1 MEFRERDAANEVW
14 LSNIFEL
21 AIARKAPGLCLFIHA
36 NPLGNSGES
45 GWKSGFIRFLTQL
58 RELTI
63 TYGEP
68 VLLVHGDSHV
78 FRLDKPLKRIGTAQD
93 NIENFTRLE
102 VFGARKMHA
111 VRVDV
116 FP

>member
-1 MEFRERDAANEVW
+1 MVESLKF
-14 LSNIFEL
+14 FET
-21 AIARKAPGLCLFIHA
+21 FESIHA
-36 NPLGNSGES
+36 NPFGNSGE
-45 GWKSGFIRFLTQL
+45 SGFIRFLTQL

-63 TYGEP
+63 TYGEL

-78 FRLDKPLKRIGTAQD
+78 FRLDKPSKRIGTAQD
-93 NIENFTRLE
+93 NIENSTRLE

-116 FP
+116 FPQSSTVFRISEILVDRNLR